1 MRGKLLYTCMYPDLG
16 RVIFSVMQ
24 GVTLQGNIY
33 TVRKAVFDHAVLGA
47 YDLTILTS
55 HRKILA

>member
-1 MRGKLLYTCMYPDLG
+1 MYPDLG